1 MCARD
6 KKQPMKTSDVDFNRL
21 EKKKKK
27 PQKNLGGG
35 AATTPSPEYV
45 REFIRN

>member
-1 MCARD
+1 M
-6 KKQPMKTSDVDFNRL
+6 FNRL

-27 PQKNLGGG
+27 TQKNLGGG
-35 AATTPSPEYV
+35 AATTPFPQYV